1 MGSSLLDEQWN
12 GTEGEELESFVSEI
26 CYIHRFVAFRGGA
39 KATLTPGSLP
49 ACSKF
54 MCVDDRRIICGSA
67 NLNDRSQ
74 CGDRDSEIAIC
85 IEDDDLVPSTM
96 DGKPYMAGRVTS
108 AWRRKLMRGE
118 SENPI
123 ACLNVFTDRP
133 SFAEHLGLMCEYSS
147 PIQITCTQV
156 HSLFSQ
162 STCMG

>member
-26 CYIHRFVAFRGGA
+26 CYIHRFVCSPPTVFD
-39 KATLTPGSLP
+39 TYVEFCMPS
-49 ACSKF
+49 SKF

-118 SENPI
+118 SR
-123 ACLNVFTDRP
+123 NVLCAFDTLTDCVLLQNTSDLCVRET
-133 SFAEHLGLMCEYSS
+133 AGVQQKML
-147 PIQITCTQV
+147 T
-156 HSLFSQ
+156 
-162 STCMG
+162 

>member
-1 MGSSLLDEQWN
+1 MGI
-12 GTEGEELESFVSEI
+12 V
-26 CYIHRFVAFRGGA
+26 
-39 KATLTPGSLP
+39 LTPESS
-49 ACSKF
+49 ACFSKF

-118 SENPI
+118 SK
-123 ACLNVFTDRP
+123 F
-133 SFAEHLGLMCEYSS
+133 
-147 PIQITCTQV
+147 Q
-156 HSLFSQ
+156 
-162 STCMG
+162 